1 MLSGSHTAKW
11 LQDSIR
17 KYFRGFGLKELL
29 CQTRVFGVKIADPV
43 LDGTWRSLRGILTLR
58 CLINRGSKIFLKL
71 YKRRGGGGISKNP
84 LMLVTNG
91 NGTDKCLILMLN
103 LKVSKPTRSEPIKN
117 KVIIKRVSNISVN

>member
-71 YKRRGGGGISKNP
+71 NKRGGGGDFK
-84 LMLVTNG
+84 
-91 NGTDKCLILMLN
+91 K
-103 LKVSKPTRSEPIKN
+103 
-117 KVIIKRVSNISVN
+117 SVNVGDEWKNRQMFNIDAQS

>member
-58 CLINRGSKIFLKL
+58 CLINRGSVNV
-71 YKRRGGGGISKNP
+71 GDEWKNRQ
-84 LMLVTNG
+84 MF
-91 NGTDKCLILMLN
+91 
-103 LKVSKPTRSEPIKN
+103 
-117 KVIIKRVSNISVN
+117 NIDAQS

>member
-71 YKRRGGGGISKNP
+71 NKRGGGGGGDFKKAVNVGDEWKNRQ
-84 LMLVTNG
+84 MF
-91 NGTDKCLILMLN
+91 
-103 LKVSKPTRSEPIKN
+103 
-117 KVIIKRVSNISVN
+117 NIDAQS